1 MSVYMHPKKCI
12 CGYTW
17 TMGVPDFQKKTFEV
31 LDCACLLS
39 VQTLLGWLGAFG
51 TGDRCD
57 AWYRRLVWS
66 AVKGQPCQCNWGILW
81 EIFNIM
87 HCYCWLLSA
96 ISVYL
101 RVTWEIMDRLLDIL
115 DIITAVKAE
124 KRQFSIIISIVSKVA
139 PKKKNICL
147 GVKCA
152 EKEVRWTH
160 NFPHSPAWE
169 IVPCLLHFCVN
180 PRQMVVGTSTG
191 MLQPFSSICSSQQLS
206 LSLAVEM
213 TTTNVP

>member
-12 CGYTW
+12 CGYIW

-101 RVTWEIMDRLLDIL
+101 RVTWEIMDRLLDIFRYHHGGEGL
-115 DIITAVKAE
+115 EAAVFYHNFYS
-124 KRQFSIIISIVSKVA
+124 QQGC
-139 PKKKNICL
+139 PGKKKETY
-147 GVKCA
+147 VW
-152 EKEVRWTH
+152 V
-160 NFPHSPAWE
+160 
-169 IVPCLLHFCVN
+169 
-180 PRQMVVGTSTG
+180 
-191 MLQPFSSICSSQQLS
+191 
-206 LSLAVEM
+206 
-213 TTTNVP
+213 